1 MCISRTNEA
10 IARPP
15 PPSPNWII
23 GKGEGGGE
31 GKGSVRR
38 HPSLI
43 HFCSD
48 FENESPGSARRII
61 FTPFIILVGSTT
73 EGKKH
78 VSSTFLIISFF
89 GGREGITLLVRRIL
103 FETNNDRKRLLLL
116 FLQKNRTWK
125 WKTEDCFPSG
135 LPIPDETNRR
145 RSRKGIHSTHVQFD
159 LFNRPREWHVADT
172 YRFSSYLSTFLSFL
186 YYRTI
191 RIVRCRLAVVDD
203 GGWIE

>member
-1 MCISRTNEA
+1 MRQSRA
-10 IARPP
+10 PLP
-15 PPSPNWII
+15 HPQI
-23 GKGEGGGE
+23 GLLGRGRGGGR
-31 GKGSVRR
+31 GRAPFVAIHRSSISV
-38 HPSLI
+38 LI
-43 HFCSD
+43 SKT
-48 FENESPGSARRII
+48 NP
-61 FTPFIILVGSTT
+61 PVVLVGSFSRRSSSSSGLFLRSTT

-125 WKTEDCFPSG
+125 WKTEDSFPSG

-145 RSRKGIHSTHVQFD
+145 RSRKGIHSTVQFD